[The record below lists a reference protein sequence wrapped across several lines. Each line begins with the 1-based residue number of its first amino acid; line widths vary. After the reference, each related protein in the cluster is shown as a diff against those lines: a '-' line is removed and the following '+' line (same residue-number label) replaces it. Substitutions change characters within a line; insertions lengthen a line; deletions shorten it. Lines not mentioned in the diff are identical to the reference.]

1 MTRHPSIQTI
11 ITPNCIVEF
20 LQGNEPH
27 LAWVEEATGDKLRLY
42 TLNKRETKLPT
53 QRLLPWSGPRF
64 EGQLNRE
71 AVLDKLREHA
81 KRREELASGIDP
93 MDIWELAQGEV
104 GQASTAWFA
113 GLAFE
118 NPDVDQVAAMGRALL
133 GVKTHF
139 KFQPPN
145 FEVHP
150 AEVVERRIA
159 EQAAAQEREL
169 VVIAGQAF
177 FHELWTGWA
186 SGRRTDTAKLSG
198 QLDPQAAA
206 RLKDLLRALIIDPE
220 NPELAPLWQNLRKGL
235 PEHPNQA
242 LILAMEWG
250 IVPKHYNYLLDR
262 AGYDPGDAW
271 SAAHASDIE
280 TLRSAFQVR
289 REEAGTTPFLSVDSP
304 TTRDIDDAFHV
315 EKTTGG
321 WRVSMA
327 LARPTLSWDFESG
340 LGRAVWQRAT
350 SLYLPEGVSHM
361 LPESLG
367 CGLYSLKAGED
378 RPALILEWSL
388 DETGAVLEFTPSVG
402 WARVAANLTYGAVER
417 YLTTGL
423 AEELVEGLAGDSARG
438 MTVDL
443 AARSVSAAHELAGL
457 LRRVRI
463 ERGAVVIDRPEPKIR
478 LEGSPEDPTVDIT
491 LPAEH
496 LEAQMTVSELM
507 ILANSSMADW
517 AGERDLAL
525 LHRVQDI
532 SIPSGCPGVWTD
544 PVEMHRV
551 VKQLAGATLEVR
563 PGKHASLAAR
573 AYTPITSPLRRITD
587 LINLAQAEAFLTSG
601 APRFSRE
608 ELVAKLPQISS
619 RLDAV
624 GQVQRL
630 RPRYWKL
637 YFMREHCREHEFQ
650 AVVVEDCGHMAA
662 LSLTE
667 MQMFVRCGKEVLGG
681 AFQVGQRYLVRLGK
695 VDPLTNEFRVF
706 SAREEEEKPEPGGW
720 PVSVD

>member
-1 MTRHPSIQTI
+1 LTRHPSIQTI
-11 ITPNCIVEF
+11 IAPNCIVEF

-27 LAWVEEATGDKLRLY
+27 LAWVEEAAGDKLRLY
-42 TLNKRETKLPT
+42 TLNKRETKLPA

-64 EGQLNRE
+64 EGQFNRE
-71 AVLDKLREHA
+71 GVLEKLREHA
-81 KRREELASGIDP
+81 RRREELAAGISP

-104 GQASTAWFA
+104 AQASTVWFA

-150 AEVVERRIA
+150 AEVVERRMA
-159 EQAAAQEREL
+159 EQAAAHEREL

-177 FHELWTGWA
+177 FHELWTAWA
-186 SGRRTDTAKLSG
+186 SGRRVDSAKLAAG
-198 QLDPQAAA
+198 LDPQAAA
-206 RLKDLLRALIIDPE
+206 RLKELLLALMADPE
-220 NPELAPLWQNLRKGL
+220 NQELAPLWQNLRKGL
-235 PEHPNQA
+235 PEHPSQA

-250 IVPKHYNYLLDR
+250 IVPKHYNALLDR

-271 SAAHASDIE
+271 SAAHAGDID
-280 TLRSAFQVR
+280 TLKRDFHNR
-289 REEAGTTPFLSVDSP
+289 REEPVATPYLSVDSP

-315 EKTTGG
+315 ERTAGG

-327 LARPTLSWDFESG
+327 LARPSLSWDFQGG
-340 LGRAVWQRAT
+340 LGLAVWQRAT

-367 CGLYSLKAGED
+367 CGLYSLVAGED
-378 RPALILEWSL
+378 RPALILDWSL
-388 DETGAVLEFTPSVG
+388 NEAGAVLEFTPRVG
-402 WARVAANLTYGAVER
+402 WVRVAANLTYETVEES
-417 YLTTGL
+417 L
-423 AEELVEGLAGDSARG
+423 AERPAEEKAGDGAGGTVALAR
-438 MTVDL
+438 
-443 AARSVSAAHELAGL
+443 ELAGQ
-457 LRRVRI
+457 LRQGRI

-478 LEGSPEDPTVDIT
+478 LDGPPEDPAVDVS
-491 LPAEH
+491 LPAENV
-496 LEAQMTVSELM
+496 EAQMTVSELM
-507 ILANSSMADW
+507 ILANASVAAW
-517 AGERDLAL
+517 AGERDLPL

-532 SIPSGCPGVWTD
+532 TILSGCSGVWAD
-544 PVEMHRV
+544 PVDMHRV

-563 PGKHASLAAR
+563 PGKHASLAAP
-573 AYTPITSPLRRITD
+573 AYTPITSPLRRISD
-587 LINLAQAEAFLTSG
+587 LVNLAQVEAFLTSG

-608 ELVAKLPQISS
+608 ELVAKLPLITS

-624 GQVQRL
+624 GQVQRF

-637 YFMREHCREHEFQ
+637 VFMREHCREHEFKTV
-650 AVVVEDCGHMAA
+650 AVEDCGHTAS

-667 MQMFVRCGKEVLGG
+667 LQLFVRCGKEVLGG
-681 AFQVGQRYLVRLGK
+681 SFHVGQRYLVRLGK
-695 VDPLTNEFRVF
+695 VDPLTNEFRVLA
-706 SAREEEEKPEPGGW
+706 AREEEEKPEPGGW